1 MQTVRC
7 IVTSSRFAWFVLGLS
22 VIAEVFGTIGLKFS
36 SGFTH
41 LPSSVFTV
49 VCYAGAIWLMSITTL
64 NVEVGLA
71 YAAWAGAST
80 AITAGLGI
88 LLFGESVSVSKLCG
102 LAMAAGSLVLLNLSD
117 GPT

>member
-1 MQTVRC
+1 M
-7 IVTSSRFAWFVLGLS
+7 TSSQFAWFLLGLS

-41 LPSSVFTV
+41 LFPSVLTV
-49 VCYAGAIWLMSITTL
+49 VCYAGAVWLMSIATL
-64 NVEVGLA
+64 NLEVGLA

-80 AITAGLGI
+80 AVTAGLGI
-88 LLFGESVSVSKLCG
+88 LLFGESASVLKLCG
-102 LAMAAGSLVLLNLSD
+102 LAMAASSLVLLNLSA